1 VPTVASSTDVLRRD
15 LADLR
20 SHVGFRAASV
30 RGPSRLRLRIAL
42 VVLLAVTVATA
53 LLPPLA
59 ADAGSATAD
68 DRWRDLLPLGLTV
81 FLLMAAGAS
90 VGTGGGRE
98 LVARE
103 QAYPFPISP
112 ATDHFG
118 ALLMAPLNIAWLLQ
132 VWTLL
137 GVTGYVAGP
146 VGVASAWPL
155 VLLWAMLATALGQV
169 AGWAMEVVRRE
180 PAGVL
185 ASRAILAATGL
196 VALALAATGTA
207 DEALALVP
215 TREIVD
221 TAVDPGA
228 TWPFVAIVLALLTVA
243 VVLAGI
249 PVATAALRRPPREE
263 QRLETGL
270 HPARPLVT
278 GPADRWGDLRMVLR
292 IDRASVLRS
301 VPMRRG
307 LLVLAL
313 LPGLG
318 GLAAGMTWPSL
329 ALLPGLVAAAVA
341 LLFGVNAWALDGRG
355 ALWRESLPAD
365 PGLAFAA
372 RSVVL
377 AELTVLTATVA
388 VLLAGLRAGLPDR
401 TELVAVATALAVVTL
416 QVVAT
421 SARWSVRKPFAMDL
435 RSARAVPAPP
445 TTMLG
450 YSARLALGTTCTGMV
465 FSAAAQAPSWVA
477 SPIVA
482 VPLLMW
488 SAVRLLRARR
498 AWCRPAVRATVVTT
512 VAA

>member
-1 VPTVASSTDVLRRD
+1 VPTVASSADVLRRD

-20 SHVGFRAASV
+20 SLVAFRAASV
-30 RGPSRLRLRIAL
+30 RGSSRRRVRIAL
-42 VVLLAVTVATA
+42 VVLIAVTVATA

-59 ADAGSATAD
+59 PEAGSAAAD
-68 DRWRDLLPLGLTV
+68 ARWRDLLPLALTG

-146 VGVASAWPL
+146 VGVVSAWPL
-155 VLLWAMLATALGQV
+155 VLLWALLATALGQV
-169 AGWAMEVVRRE
+169 AGWAMEVVRRG

-196 VALALAATGTA
+196 VALTLAATGTA
-207 DEALALVP
+207 ADALQLVP
-215 TREIVD
+215 AGLIVD
-221 TAVDPGA
+221 AAVDPGVA
-228 TWPFVAIVLALLTVA
+228 WPLVALGLAMLTVA

-278 GPADRWGDLRMVLR
+278 GPADRWGDLRMLLR
-292 IDRASVLRS
+292 IDRASVVRS

-318 GLAAGMTWPSL
+318 GMAAGMTWPSV

-365 PGLAFAA
+365 PALAFVA

-377 AELTVLTATVA
+377 AELTVLTAAAA
-388 VLLAGLRAGLPDR
+388 VLLAGVRAGRPGQA
-401 TELVAVATALAVVTL
+401 ELVAVATALVVLTL

-421 SARWSVRKPFAMDL
+421 SARWSVRNPFAMDL

-477 SPIVA
+477 SPVVA
-482 VPLLMW
+482 VPFLVW
-488 SAVRLLRARR
+488 SAGRLLRAHR
-498 AWCRPAVRATVVTT
+498 AWCRPADRATVVTT